1 MRQRKKS
8 ILAMYHVTN
17 RIRGMIYVWMDAAWI
32 SWGLAQR
39 ARKREGET
47 EEERVHRGRWGAS
60 WTAVIISTVWP
71 DFFFPA
77 AIIPFSS
84 TAGHRESLQSVD
96 SMMAQLPQSPDAMLT
111 LRCTEKGSMMYG
123 LQSFNLP
130 VISTLRKAS
139 DGSTSA
145 SWRRVQLSN
154 RIKKIKRSSTSFL
167 RRPEG
172 RASRRELSLPQDFLL
187 ETEFG

>member
-1 MRQRKKS
+1 MYGWMQPESAGASHRERERERERQRKREC
-8 ILAMYHVTN
+8 TE
-17 RIRGMIYVWMDAAWI
+17 G
-32 SWGLAQR
+32 GGGR
-39 ARKREGET
+39 AELLWLFLQCGQ
-47 EEERVHRGRWGAS
+47 
-60 WTAVIISTVWP
+60 I
-71 DFFFPA
+71 FFFPA

-139 DGSTSA
+139 DGLTSA